1 MYSEGSTT
9 RVLASANLLLLTR
22 GGEHGTLLPN
32 GICFHPE
39 ATCPAAHAYSCLH
52 SPGLKTCIAIAM
64 LIGAGCAR
72 GESKLSMKKNIE
84 LRPNVETLFGTRD
97 ENLHL
102 LEEGLNVTVEL
113 KPNSIQIFGEP
124 ADVARVEQVFNDFEY
139 LRAHGQQVFN
149 GELNSM
155 LRVLVSD
162 PAVTLRQLAESA
174 KQRAVGNKRQVQPK
188 SVNQRQYLEAI
199 EQSDMVFGIGPAG
212 TGKTYLAV
220 AMAISA
226 LLSKKVARIIL
237 ARPAVEAGERLGFLP
252 GTLQEKVDPYLRPL
266 YDALYD
272 LLDPEKVDRFLEKN
286 VIEIAPIAFM
296 RGRTLNDS
304 FVILD
309 EAQNTTS
316 EQMKMFVTRLGF
328 NSKAVITGDITQ
340 IDLPNASRSGLIE
353 AMNVLQ
359 GVEGIRFQMFNETD
373 VVRHQL
379 VQRIIRA
386 YEDFKVRDERQ
397 LSLQLEGETVR
408 AATDLQLNGKAK
420 ESTPVQQ

>member
-1 MYSEGSTT
+1 
-9 RVLASANLLLLTR
+9 
-22 GGEHGTLLPN
+22 
-32 GICFHPE
+32 
-39 ATCPAAHAYSCLH
+39 
-52 SPGLKTCIAIAM
+52 
-64 LIGAGCAR
+64 
-72 GESKLSMKKNIE
+72 MKKNIE

-102 LEEGLNVTVEL
+102 LEDGLNVTVEL
-113 KPNSIQIFGEP
+113 KSNSIQIDGSPE
-124 ADVARVEQVFNDFEY
+124 DVTRVEQVFADFEY
-139 LRAHGQQVFN
+139 LRTHGQQVFN
-149 GELNSM
+149 GELTSM
-155 LRVLVSD
+155 LRVLVAD
-162 PAVTLRQLAESA
+162 PAVTLRQLAEA
-174 KQRAVGNKRQVQPK
+174 GKQRAVGNKRQVQPK

-272 LLDPEKVDRFLEKN
+272 LLEPEKVDRFLEKN

-386 YEDFKVRDERQ
+386 YEDFKARDDRQ
-397 LSLQLEGETVR
+397 LTLQLEGDPAR
-408 AATDLQLNGKAK
+408 AAAELPLNGKAK
-420 ESTPVQQ
+420 ASATVQQ